1 MSNEYVGAHKAHT
14 ESVLLV
20 FWGNDCSPNKK
31 AAAQKP
37 LSWHWSEKPP
47 TIREIQVD
55 SIGSLK
61 LPKHDREEEQDGR
74 KKRTTFTIDG
84 ILPQG
89 LMPSLGEGEKKMF
102 MKALVSKV
110 AKQTGF
116 RVIGG
121 GLKGIMELDIVDW
134 EGTDTTY

>member
-1 MSNEYVGAHKAHT
+1 
-14 ESVLLV
+14 
-20 FWGNDCSPNKK
+20 
-31 AAAQKP
+31 
-37 LSWHWSEKPP
+37 
-47 TIREIQVD
+47 
-55 SIGSLK
+55 
-61 LPKHDREEEQDGR
+61 
-74 KKRTTFTIDG
+74 
-84 ILPQG
+84 
-89 LMPSLGEGEKKMF
+89 MPSLGEGEKKMF